1 MPIVSLSSSSGT
13 ALTRGEGPQ
22 TIAQIISRLGAIP
35 AGDHWIVSCY
45 LKLEPRDRARGK
57 YLIKLKNRVK
67 EQIEWLA
74 TMGFERHERE
84 AVIGDLKR
92 VQDYVAI
99 PGNLPGGRGLALFAC
114 QAIGL
119 FEAIPLPVVFRSRLA
134 VSRTPLIRE
143 LAALDDEFGLLV
155 CAVYDR
161 MGARFFKIT
170 AFEVEELPSLV
181 AEGATRSGRFRGDG
195 AVARPGPGLAVAGEH
210 NFNQRIRSE
219 KHRHY
224 ANIAQRL
231 FEITRNLPLRGI
243 VLAATGT
250 EAAAVRSHLHPY
262 LERLVMG
269 TARLNPGTVTALQ
282 VREAV
287 LEVRRKAERTWERGH
302 VEALREGLGTG
313 WAVNGVE
320 ETLRVLS
327 RGQVRTLLVD
337 PEARMPGWR
346 CGESGRL
353 TVVDH
358 NCRGEGEPQPVPDV
372 IDDAIEEA
380 LRQRSQVD
388 VLEDVEARR
397 AIDALGA
404 LLRFR

>member
-1 MPIVSLSSSSGT
+1 VPIASRSSSSAT
-13 ALTRGEGPQ
+13 VREESRTVAQL
-22 TIAQIISRLGAIP
+22 IARLGEIP

-67 EQIEWLA
+67 EQIEWLE
-74 TMGFERHERE
+74 TLGLERHRRE
-84 AVIGDLKR
+84 MVIRDLKR

-99 PGNLPGGRGLALFAC
+99 PGNLPAGRGIALFAC
-114 QAIGL
+114 EEIGL
-119 FEAIPLPVVFRSRLA
+119 FEAVALPTVFRSRLA
-134 VSRTPLIRE
+134 VARTPLIRE
-143 LAALDDEFGLLV
+143 LAALDDEFGLVV

-161 MGARFFKIT
+161 TGARFFKIT
-170 AFEVEELPSLV
+170 AFEVEELPGLV
-181 AEGATRSGRFRGDG
+181 AEPVTRSGRFRGDVT
-195 AVARPGPGLAVAGEH
+195 VARPGPAVAAAGEH

-250 EAAAVRSHLHPY
+250 DAAAVRPHLHAY
-262 LERLVMG
+262 LDRMVMG
-269 TARLNPGTVTALQ
+269 TARLNPGTVTLAE
-282 VREAV
+282 VRDAV
-287 LEVRRKAERTWERGH
+287 LEVRREAERRWEREH

-320 ETLRVLS
+320 ETLRALS

-337 PEARMPGWR
+337 PEAAARGWR
-346 CGESGRL
+346 CSESGRL
-353 TVVDH
+353 TVVNQ
-358 NCRGEGEPQPVPDV
+358 NCRGEGEAQPVPDV

-380 LRQRSQVD
+380 LRQRAQVD
-388 VLEDVEARR
+388 VLEDPQARR
-397 AIDALGA
+397 EIDGLAA

>member
-1 MPIVSLSSSSGT
+1 MPIASRSFSRGT
-13 ALTRGEGPQ
+13 AAASRDEPQ
-22 TIAQIISRLGAIP
+22 TIAELISRLEGIQ

-45 LKLEPRDRARGK
+45 LKLEPRDRTRGK

-67 EQIEWLA
+67 DQIEWLE
-74 TMGFERHERE
+74 TIGLERQERE
-84 AVIGDLKR
+84 TVIRDLKR
-92 VQDYVAI
+92 VQDYVSI
-99 PGNLPGGRGLALFAC
+99 PGNLPGGRGIALFAC
-114 QAIGL
+114 EPIGL
-119 FEAIPLPVVFRSRLA
+119 FEAIPLPAVFRARLA
-134 VSRTPLIRE
+134 VARTPLIRE
-143 LAALDDEFGLLV
+143 LAALDDEFGLVV
-155 CAVYDR
+155 CVVYDR
-161 MGARFFKIT
+161 TGARFFKIT
-170 AFEVEELPSLV
+170 AFDVEELPGLV
-181 AEGATRSGRFRGDG
+181 AEPVTRSGRFRGDVT
-195 AVARPGPGLAVAGEH
+195 VARPGPAVAAAGEH

-243 VLAATGT
+243 VLGAIGT
-250 EAAAVRSHLHPY
+250 EAAAVRPHLHPY
-262 LERLVMG
+262 LDRMVMG
-269 TARLNPGTVTALQ
+269 TARLNPGTVTPAE

-287 LEVRRKAERTWERGH
+287 LEVRRQAERTWEREH

-320 ETLRVLS
+320 ETLRALS

-337 PEARMPGWR
+337 AEAAVRGWR

-353 TVVDH
+353 TVVER

-380 LRQRSQVD
+380 LRQRCQVD
-388 VLEDVEARR
+388 VVEDSEVRR
-397 AIDALGA
+397 EIDGLAA